1 MTFPKFVSAT
11 TFVFALSLLCCASPA
26 LFGRAA
32 TQPQP
37 AAAAA
42 TATAGGAGAT
52 VKTGENA
59 NQEEESVNLSLRF
72 MKWGQSNSIS
82 MPNMHTGM
90 INRPKDLA
98 DEDVTLWFESGS
110 EWKSIKFTSGSISSS
125 ISYSGPRKITFY
137 TRSNEKGADGKYEYR
152 EACSMMLPMNVEEVF
167 ALVFKSGRSIRFYPM
182 NVSPKS
188 LPKEKVAV
196 LNMTS
201 HSVGLSVGESNSIL
215 KPGSYR
221 IYTPK
226 KKNKGIVDVKIYKF
240 HEKKWR
246 PVYDNTLTAPEDK
259 RCLLLI
265 YDPYNKRLPKFTIQM
280 LAI

>member
-26 LFGRAA
+26 LFGQA
-32 TQPQP
+32 

-137 TRSNEKGADGKYEYR
+137 TR
-152 EACSMMLPMNVEEVF
+152 
-167 ALVFKSGRSIRFYPM
+167 
-182 NVSPKS
+182 
-188 LPKEKVAV
+188 
-196 LNMTS
+196 
-201 HSVGLSVGESNSIL
+201 
-215 KPGSYR
+215 
-221 IYTPK
+221 
-226 KKNKGIVDVKIYKF
+226 
-240 HEKKWR
+240 
-246 PVYDNTLTAPEDK
+246 
-259 RCLLLI
+259 
-265 YDPYNKRLPKFTIQM
+265 
-280 LAI
+280 